1 MLLLNIF
8 HVHLI
13 LYLHVYTH
21 KYVFPNTYMLQG
33 FVYENKFVLYTFF
46 CIFINQQNL
55 IEIPTF
61 YLIYFFVFAALVSMA

>member
-8 HVHLI
+8 HAHLI

-21 KYVFPNTYMLQG
+21 KYVFPYTYCCKVLFMKI
-33 FVYENKFVLYTFF
+33 NFVLYTLF

-61 YLIYFFVFAALVSMA
+61 YLIYFFIFAALVSMA